1 MPRVC
6 EAALY
11 RWPGPWRVKLIR
23 GCITQ
28 IYANIPV
35 ATLLKIGRSV
45 EIMGQLGSKYPHL
58 TDRIG
63 GRLYD
68 VTDTRYLR
76 Y

>member
-1 MPRVC
+1 MPTS
-6 EAALY
+6 
-11 RWPGPWRVKLIR
+11 PW
-23 GCITQ
+23 
-28 IYANIPV
+28 
-35 ATLLKIGRSV
+35 LKIGRYV

>member
-1 MPRVC
+1 MAG
-6 EAALY
+6 ES
-11 RWPGPWRVKLIR
+11 VKLIR

-28 IYANIPV
+28 IYANTCGPQ
-35 ATLLKIGRSV
+35 LKIGRSV

-58 TDRIG
+58 TDRTG

-76 Y
+76 YYLYS